1 MSSQP
6 RKGSA
11 PYKEAPQYLHIMI
24 GSALVIVIIYVLQY
38 VLSGSALISSIIFNL
53 IFLVLTFPLKGPL
66 WCKIV
71 WLVLGNAVGI
81 LWSLIRLSFG
91 SVLKTDFYGIDFF
104 LSHVIDFLWVVPIW
118 SLALSSLCMMKHR
131 KKNIENPK

>member
-6 RKGSA
+6 YSCSA
-11 PYKEAPQYLHIMI
+11 PHKETPQYSHAVI
-24 GSALVIVIIYVLQY
+24 GGIVVIVLIFLLQHA
-38 VLSGSALISSIIFNL
+38 LSGSMLISLIVFNL
-53 IFLVLTFPLKGPL
+53 IFLLLTFPLRGPL

-71 WLVLGNAVGI
+71 WLVLGNAVGV
-81 LWSLIRLSFG
+81 LWSLIRLSF
-91 SVLKTDFYGIDFF
+91 SLVLKTDFYGIDFF